1 MLYCSRLAVHS
12 TAFDADHEI
21 KFVESIRS
29 LKRLLHDHSV
39 DFVEKVLVEWL
50 VVDLYI
56 TGARSEKYASRCC
69 FPAARTVVLY

>member
-1 MLYCSRLAVHS
+1 MLYGSRLPVHT
-12 TAFDADHEI
+12 TAFDENHKI
-21 KFVESIRS
+21 KFVEGIRS

-39 DFVEKVLVEWL
+39 DFVEEVLLEWL

-56 TGARSEKYASRCC
+56 TRTRSKEYASRCC